1 MENIIDMIAMDSE
14 PAKISDELKDLMYQ
28 KAAKR
33 VEDLRPEIGNAT
45 VVRLVNNSATA
56 RLVTVIDSVGGST
69 TIGTFT
75 LPGNT
80 VELVEKKQTEAIFA
94 ANAAILGAKAGYTN

>member
-33 VEDLRPEIGNAT
+33 VEDLRPKMGNAMFDEIEDE
-45 VVRLVNNSATA
+45 VDEV
-56 RLVTVIDSVGGST
+56 D
-69 TIGTFT
+69 
-75 LPGNT
+75 
-80 VELVEKKQTEAIFA
+80 TEPQEEE
-94 ANAAILGAKAGYTN
+94 

>member
-33 VEDLRPEIGNAT
+33 VEDLRPEIGNAMFDEIEDE
-45 VVRLVNNSATA
+45 VDEVN
-56 RLVTVIDSVGGST
+56 
-69 TIGTFT
+69 
-75 LPGNT
+75 
-80 VELVEKKQTEAIFA
+80 TEPQEEE
-94 ANAAILGAKAGYTN
+94 